1 LIESDQ
7 EMIIEINKDQLASNV
22 RLPRKRSVSS
32 SGSNRSNQGT
42 NKNTKRTK
50 PTKLQAGNDTIMED
64 EEQIEEDE
72 SEEEEEELKPAPA
85 IKRTLGRR
93 TTHQAKKSSK
103 TVVEVAPPNISKK
116 SNEPR
121 KFDNEYDRVCS
132 QLQLSAIPDVLP
144 CRDRERN

>member
-1 LIESDQ
+1 
-7 EMIIEINKDQLASNV
+7 
-22 RLPRKRSVSS
+22 
-32 SGSNRSNQGT
+32 
-42 NKNTKRTK
+42 
-50 PTKLQAGNDTIMED
+50 MED
-64 EEQIEEDE
+64 EEQIEEEE

-85 IKRTLGRR
+85 TSKRTLGRR
-93 TTHQAKKSSK
+93 STHQAKKSSK

-121 KFDNEYDRVCS
+121 KFENEYDRVCS